1 MQEKLSKVLEEAKAQ
16 LAEAQTLAETEEIRI
31 RVLGKKGQL
40 TEILRSMGAGKKHL
54 RGCETS
60 DYADHQ

>member
-31 RVLGKKGQL
+31 IVLG
-40 TEILRSMGAGKKHL
+40 
-54 RGCETS
+54 
-60 DYADHQ
+60 